1 MCIRDRCYT
10 NTENILET
18 HAPWIK
24 KATVTMEF
32 GEPID
37 ITNMSRDEKK
47 TLGVK
52 VRDIIQ
58 EMYDERRNTTHD

>member
-1 MCIRDRCYT
+1 
-10 NTENILET
+10 
-18 HAPWIK
+18 
-24 KATVTMEF
+24 MEF

-37 ITNMSRDEKK
+37 IANMSRDEKK